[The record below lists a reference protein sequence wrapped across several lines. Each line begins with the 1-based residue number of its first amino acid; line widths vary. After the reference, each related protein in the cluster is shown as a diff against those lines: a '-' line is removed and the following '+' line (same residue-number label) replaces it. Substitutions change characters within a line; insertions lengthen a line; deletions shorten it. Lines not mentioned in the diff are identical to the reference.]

1 MHKYVV
7 PDSIRARVIRLQG
20 KPFALDE
27 IDAARTALVVV
38 DMQNYYVAEDYPNQS
53 PQAREIVPNINRM
66 AAALRAAGGRVVWIQ
81 TDSAEALAKWGKH
94 HKYKLTPENA
104 ARRLKLLSS
113 DNEGF
118 KLYGAL
124 EPKAD
129 DLYVRKIKFSAMI
142 GDSSNLDRVLR
153 DNGIEILLVAGTKT
167 NVCCEST
174 ARDAS
179 MMEYR
184 VALLSDATAT
194 STDEEHAAALNGFQI
209 SFGDVMTVD
218 EATERLVRLRE
229 KRARPASSD
238 RAHPARS

>member
-7 PDSIRARVIRLQG
+7 PESIRARVIRLQG
-20 KPFALDE
+20 KPFALDR

-38 DMQNYYVAEDYPNQS
+38 DMQNYYVAEGYPNES
-53 PQAREIVPNINRM
+53 PAARAIVPNINRM
-66 AAALRAAGGRVVWIQ
+66 AAAMRAAGGRVVWVQ
-81 TDSAEALAKWGKH
+81 TDSAEALAKWGNH

-104 ARRLKLLSS
+104 ARRLQKLSAS
-113 DNEGF
+113 DDGF
-118 KLYGAL
+118 RLYKTL
-124 EPKAD
+124 EARPE
-129 DLYVRKIKFSAMI
+129 DLTVRKIKFSALI

-153 DNGIEILLVAGTKT
+153 EQGIEILLIAGTKT

-184 VALLSDATAT
+184 VAMLSDANAT
-194 STDEEHAAALNGFQI
+194 LTDEEHAAALNGFQV

-218 EATERLVRLRE
+218 EALARLVPAQ
-229 KRARPASSD
+229 KRSAA
-238 RAHPARS
+238 

>member
-1 MHKYVV
+1 MHPYAV

-27 IDAARTALVVV
+27 IDATRTALVVV
-38 DMQNYYVAEDYPNQS
+38 DMQNYYVAEGYPNQS

-66 AAALRAAGGRVVWIQ
+66 AAALRATGGKVVWIQ
-81 TDSAEALAKWGKH
+81 TDSAEALAKWAKH
-94 HKYKLTPENA
+94 HSYKLTPENA

-118 KLYGAL
+118 KLYAAL

-153 DNGIEILLVAGTKT
+153 DNGVEILLIAGTKT

-194 STDEEHAAALNGFQI
+194 STDEEHAAALNGFQV

-218 EATERLVRLRE
+218 EATERLVAGE
-229 KRARPASSD
+229 KRSAA
-238 RAHPARS
+238 

>member
-1 MHKYVV
+1 MNTSFRN
-7 PDSIRARVIRLQG
+7 SIRARVIRLQG

-53 PQAREIVPNINRM
+53 PKAREIVPNVNRM
-66 AAALRAAGGRVVWIQ
+66 ASAVRAAGGRVVWIQ

-118 KLYGAL
+118 KLYRAL

-142 GDSSNLDRVLR
+142 GDSSNLDACCATH
-153 DNGIEILLVAGTKT
+153 GIEILLVAGTKT

-194 STDEEHAAALNGFQI
+194 SPTR
-209 SFGDVMTVD
+209 SMPPRST
-218 EATERLVRLRE
+218 
-229 KRARPASSD
+229 AS
-238 RAHPARS
+238 RSRSAM

>member
-1 MHKYVV
+1 MHPYVV
-7 PDSIRARVIRLQG
+7 PESIRARVIRLQG
-20 KPFALDE
+20 KPFALE
-27 IDAARTALVVV
+27 TIDAARTALVIV
-38 DMQNYYVAEDYPNQS
+38 DMQNYYVAEGFPSQS
-53 PQAREIVPNINRM
+53 PEAREIVPNINRM
-66 AAALRAAGGRVVWIQ
+66 AAAVRAAGGRVVWIQ

-94 HKYKLTPENA
+94 HSYKLTPENA
-104 ARRLKLLSS
+104 ARRLALLSS

-118 KLYGAL
+118 KLYRTL
-124 EPKAD
+124 QPKAE

-153 DNGIEILLVAGTKT
+153 DNGIEILLIAGTKT
-167 NVCCEST
+167 NICCEST

-194 STDEEHAAALNGFQI
+194 STDEEHAAALNGFQV

-218 EATERLVRLRE
+218 EATERLVSSGSEALRADQAGRE
-229 KRARPASSD
+229 SLTA
-238 RAHPARS
+238 

>member
-1 MHKYVV
+1 MHKYIV
-7 PDSIRARVIRLQG
+7 PDSIRARVVRLQG

-27 IDAARTALVVV
+27 IDAAHTALVVV
-38 DMQNYYVAEDYPNQS
+38 DMQNYYVAEGYPNES
-53 PQAREIVPNINRM
+53 PNARAIVPNINRM
-66 AAALRAAGGRVVWIQ
+66 AVALRAAGGRVVWVQ
-81 TDSAEALAKWGKH
+81 TDSAEALAKWGNH

-104 ARRLKLLSS
+104 ARRLKLLSAS
-113 DNEGF
+113 DEGF
-118 KLYGAL
+118 KLYRTL
-124 EPKAD
+124 EPKPD
-129 DLYVRKIKFSAMI
+129 DLYVRKIKFSALV
-142 GDSSNLDRVLR
+142 GESSDLDKVLR
-153 DNGIEILLVAGTKT
+153 GHEIEILLIAGTKT

-218 EATERLVRLRE
+218 EATERLVPSSGTSGLR
-229 KRARPASSD
+229 RPVRQEA
-238 RAHPARS
+238 

>member
-1 MHKYVV
+1 M
-7 PDSIRARVIRLQG
+7 R
-20 KPFALDE
+20 
-27 IDAARTALVVV
+27 
-38 DMQNYYVAEDYPNQS
+38 
-53 PQAREIVPNINRM
+53 
-66 AAALRAAGGRVVWIQ
+66 
-81 TDSAEALAKWGKH
+81 
-94 HKYKLTPENA
+94 
-104 ARRLKLLSS
+104 LLSEN
-113 DNEGF
+113 DEGF
-118 KLYGAL
+118 KLYKTL
-124 EPKAD
+124 EPRPD

-194 STDEEHAAALNGFQI
+194 STDEEHAAALNGFQV

-218 EATERLVRLRE
+218 EALARLAPAAKRSAAARRLMLGTI
-229 KRARPASSD
+229 AGASGE
-238 RAHPARS
+238 

>member
-1 MHKYVV
+1 MHKYAV
-7 PDSIRARVIRLQG
+7 PDHIRARVIRLQG
-20 KPFALDE
+20 KPFALDS

-38 DMQNYYVAEDYPNQS
+38 DMQNYYVAEDYPSQS
-53 PQAREIVPNINRM
+53 PEARTIVPNINRM
-66 AAALRAAGGRVVWIQ
+66 AAALRTAGGRVVWIQ
-81 TDSAEALAKWGKH
+81 TDSAEALAKWGRH

-104 ARRLKLLSS
+104 ARRLKLLSEK
-113 DNEGF
+113 DDGF
-118 KLYGAL
+118 RLYKTL
-124 EPKAD
+124 EPLAD

-153 DNGIEILLVAGTKT
+153 DNGIEILLIAGTKT

-174 ARDAS
+174 GRDAS

-184 VALLSDATAT
+184 VVLLSDGTAT

-218 EATERLVRLRE
+218 EALERLTPAGQQPLR
-229 KRARPASSD
+229 AAGN
-238 RAHPARS
+238 

>member
-7 PDSIRARVIRLQG
+7 PNHIRARVIRLQG
-20 KPFALDE
+20 KPFALDS

-38 DMQNYYVAEDYPNQS
+38 DMQNYYVAEAYPNHS
-53 PQAREIVPNINRM
+53 PEAPTIVPNINRM
-66 AAALRAAGGRVVWIQ
+66 AAAVRAAGGKVVWIQ

-104 ARRLKLLSS
+104 ARRLKLLS
-113 DNEGF
+113 DKDDGF
-118 KLYGAL
+118 KLYPTL
-124 EPKAD
+124 EAEPG

-153 DNGIEILLVAGTKT
+153 DNGIEILLIAGTKT

-174 ARDAS
+174 GRDAS

-194 STDEEHAAALNGFQI
+194 STDEEHAAALNGFQV

-218 EATERLVRLRE
+218 EASARLRI
-229 KRARPASSD
+229 SS
-238 RAHPARS
+238 AIKLGISSAA